1 MNNSI
6 GWISSLAIVRF
17 DIDEGQVIEY
27 ISDSLSLN
35 KQN

>member
-6 GWISSLAIVRF
+6 QWVSSLAIIRF

-27 ISDSLSLN
+27 ISDSLFLT
-35 KQN
+35 KQD